1 MTPEINP
8 AVAALEHHDS
18 DVPSSPSAS
27 NAPKIAP
34 GHDGNKIAH
43 SNPGF
48 TGWAGLNFEDQRS
61 ADGGNQ
67 FSLEPPDQGLCV
79 GNGIVLEAVNTVM
92 AMYSTTTGAKLTG
105 NQALNP
111 FFFNG
116 QHEIDRTPGAA
127 APFGTFTSDPKCY
140 YDPALG
146 RFFLTLLTI
155 DQDPVSGA
163 FTGRTDLRIAV
174 SKNNSPAITA
184 GGLFDASDWYFYNV
198 DTTNDGQNGTQDH
211 HCAPPA
217 DATGLARPNS
227 CLGDQPLIGA
237 DTYGFFVTTNEFE
250 LFGNG
255 FNGTQVYAFDKAAL
269 TSGELRFQLLDGT
282 PIPLEEGPAYSL
294 QPATSPTPVWDESNN
309 GTEYMM
315 SALEFDGTFD
325 NRIAVWAFTNTQ
337 SLLTTPA
344 VSYTHKTLSS
354 IRYGA
359 PPPATQKKGP
369 IALGAAVGEPE
380 NLLNSND
387 DRMNQVVYAAGK
399 LWSGLN
405 TVIGTD
411 NGASSKT
418 NRVGIAY
425 FIVSPSAN
433 GGIADGTIV
442 KQGYVSV
449 KNNDNVMFPS
459 IGVNAAG
466 KGVMT
471 FTLSGQQY
479 FPSSAYAPIDATN
492 GAGDVHIAAAGVVP
506 ADGFTGY
513 AAFGG
518 NGVER
523 WGDYSAAV
531 ADASGNVWL
540 ASEWIPGSLFP
551 RLANW
556 GTFISKVQP

>member
-1 MTPEINP
+1 
-8 AVAALEHHDS
+8 
-18 DVPSSPSAS
+18 
-27 NAPKIAP
+27 
-34 GHDGNKIAH
+34 
-43 SNPGF
+43 
-48 TGWAGLNFEDQRS
+48 
-61 ADGGNQ
+61 
-67 FSLEPPDQGLCV
+67 
-79 GNGIVLEAVNTVM
+79 M

-116 QHEIDRTPGAA
+116 QHEINRTPGAP

-140 YDPALG
+140 YDPDLG
-146 RFFLTLLTI
+146 RFFLTLLTL
-155 DQDPVSGA
+155 DQDSATGA

-174 SKNNSPAITA
+174 SKDNSPAITA
-184 GGLFDASDWYFYNV
+184 GGLFDANDWYFYNV
-198 DTTNDGQNGTQDH
+198 DTTNDGLDGTPDH
-211 HCAPPA
+211 HCAAPA
-217 DATGLARPNS
+217 NPTGLARPNS

-250 LFGNG
+250 LFGDG
-255 FNGTQVYAFDKAAL
+255 FNGAQIYAFDKAAL
-269 TSGELRFQLLDGT
+269 TTGTLRFQLLGGT

-294 QPATSPTPVWDESNN
+294 QPATSPTPVWDASNN
-309 GTEYMM
+309 GTEYML

-325 NRIAVWAFTNTQ
+325 NRIAEWAFTNTK
-337 SLLTTPA
+337 SLQTTPD
-344 VSYTHKTLSS
+344 VHYTHKILSS

-359 PPPATQKKGP
+359 PAPATQKKGP
-369 IALGAAVGEPE
+369 LALGAAVGEPE

-405 TVIGTD
+405 TALGTD
-411 NGASSKT
+411 NGASTQT

-425 FIVSPSAN
+425 FIVAPTAT
-433 GGIADGTIV
+433 GGNVNGTIV
-442 KQGYVSV
+442 KQGYVSF
-449 KNNDNVMFPS
+449 KNGDNVMFPS

-471 FTLSGQQY
+471 FTLSGQHY
-479 FPSSAYAPIDATN
+479 FPTSAYVPIDATN
-492 GAGDVHIAAAGVVP
+492 GAGDVHVAAAGVVP

-513 AAFGG
+513 AAFGF

-531 ADASGNVWL
+531 ADANGNVWL